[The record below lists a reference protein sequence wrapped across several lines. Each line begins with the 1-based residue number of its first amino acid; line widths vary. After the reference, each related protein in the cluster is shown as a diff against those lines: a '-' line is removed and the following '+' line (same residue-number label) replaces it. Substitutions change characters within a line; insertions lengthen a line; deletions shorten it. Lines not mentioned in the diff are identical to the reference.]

1 MILLS
6 SFIRKERTQ
15 MISKKFFSM
24 VSTMVLLT
32 ACANVQTTQ
41 SGAIGINR
49 QQYIAIDPQQL
60 NTQAAQTYVAESQ
73 KARAEGKLNANPAIY
88 KRINDISQ
96 RLIAQTGVF
105 RPDARNWKWQVNV
118 LSLNELNAYCL
129 PGGKIMVNTGLV
141 DQIKA
146 TDSEL
151 AAVIGH
157 EIAHALRDHAAER
170 ISVAQRNQTITG
182 LGVALLGAQT
192 GQDYSKV
199 ANFGTDVFFNLP
211 NNREQE
217 SEADRMGLELMAR
230 AGYDPRAAVSLWKKM
245 IAAGGNTGSAW
256 LSTHPSGPQRIA
268 SLEAD
273 IPIVMPLYQ
282 GALNQKR

>member
-1 MILLS
+1 
-6 SFIRKERTQ
+6 
-15 MISKKFFSM
+15 MISKFFFSM
-24 VSTMVLLT
+24 VTTVVLLS

-41 SGAIGINR
+41 SGAIGVTR
-49 QQYIAIDPQQL
+49 QQYIAVDPQQL
-60 NTQAAQTYVAESQ
+60 STQAAQTYVAESQ
-73 KARAEGKLNANPAIY
+73 KARAEGKLNASPAIY

-118 LSLNELNAYCL
+118 LSLKELNAYCL

-170 ISVAQRNQTITG
+170 ISVAQRNQTIAG
-182 LGVALLGAQT
+182 LGAALLGAQT

-199 ANFGTDVFFNLP
+199 ASFGTDVLFNLP
-211 NNREQE
+211 NSREQE

-230 AGYDPRAAVSLWKKM
+230 AGYDPRGAVSLWKKM

-273 IPIVMPLYQ
+273 IPIVMPIYQ
-282 GALNQKR
+282 GALNQKH